1 MAIISKATNRI
12 DIVVSAEYSS
22 NDNNTQ
28 DASTSPKENQEEKD
42 NEEKVNISRSKRI
55 TRTLLTHSMASGI
68 QMTFQTLN
76 YAVGGVGTY
85 TGDESYQNY
94 QQRQLEIFQDS
105 QNVISS
111 FGLNAM
117 YGFIYSG
124 GNPLVAGANAL
135 IGGASSLTSKYFK
148 YAARHREYNFKVFK
162 ENNAIEYN
170 RARANINLTYGRL
183 R

>member
-12 DIVVSAEYSS
+12 DIVVRAEYSS
-22 NDNNTQ
+22 VDTNTQ
-28 DASTSPKENQEEKD
+28 DTSTSPKEEQEEK
-42 NEEKVNISRSKRI
+42 EEKSTNIARNKRT
-55 TRTLLTHSMASGI
+55 TRTLLTHALSSGI
-68 QMTFQTLN
+68 QMTFQTWN
-76 YAVGGVGTY
+76 YAVGGVGIY

-94 QQRQLEIFQDS
+94 QQRQLEIVQDS
-105 QNVISS
+105 QSVISS

-124 GNPLVAGANAL
+124 GNPLVAGTNAL
-135 IGGASSLTSKYFK
+135 IGGMSSLTSKYFK
-148 YAARHREYNFKVFK
+148 YAQRHREYNYKVFK